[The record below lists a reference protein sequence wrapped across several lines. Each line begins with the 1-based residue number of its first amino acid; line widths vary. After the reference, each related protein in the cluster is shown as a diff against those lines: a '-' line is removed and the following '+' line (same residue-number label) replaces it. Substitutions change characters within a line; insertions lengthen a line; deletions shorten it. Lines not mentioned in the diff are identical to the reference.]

1 MRKILGAGLAMLV
14 CGHAQLLHAQNL
26 EWSAGDLKLN
36 LTGLVTV
43 GAAWRMQEPNIDL
56 LGKLNVPGQQDLCT
70 ADDCM
75 SLAGD
80 PAPNQRLVN
89 ARGSLSG
96 ANGDNGN
103 MNYQRGDVIAATSK
117 LTPTLGLE
125 YGKFSAKLR
134 GIFFYDP
141 INNDFDETHNNTRFQ
156 PAETRRPGRIAEQF
170 GEGAKLREAYVSTI
184 VPIADTDVTVTLGN
198 QLINWGESSLT
209 LFNTLNV
216 INPPDASVARMPGFQ
231 LSEALRPEPMISLG
245 AELSE
250 KISVEGF
257 YQYGWA
263 PVIPDPAGSFF
274 SINDVAG
281 GGEYFILGLGNFA
294 EDPDRQFQPA
304 GLASTISQST
314 RTALVLDRKFGYPTD
329 GGQYGAQLKYYA
341 ENLNNGTELGFYA
354 LNYHSRL
361 PYLSAITADASC
373 TRDAAVNTFVAAFVA
388 CAGFNSAINPLGRE
402 PLPVDTLRP
411 FLDYPEDIQMYGVS
425 FNTSI
430 SDWAVAGEYAYR
442 PNMPLQV
449 HLTDVI
455 FAGLSPAFPSE
466 DIPVPADVGLIG
478 LDAPF
483 TIPGE
488 GHAAPDFLSAYRGV
502 KIQPNQL
509 LRGYERLPVGQLV
522 LSGLRTFGASNP
534 LRADQI
540 ILLVEAGVTHVED
553 LPPLNVL
560 QFEGTGERTHLSPG
574 ADGTGAPNGQP
585 DSGRINPTQ
594 QTQGFATDT
603 SWGYRSLVRFTYND
617 VYRGI
622 NLYPTFVL
630 FHDISGIS
638 PSTIDNYVK
647 DRKILVGVLEAEFT
661 PDLVAGIQYML
672 FTGAGKN
679 NLRSDRDNLSLNLRY
694 SF

>member
-1 MRKILGAGLAMLV
+1 MRKALGAGLGLLA
-14 CGHAQLLHAQNL
+14 CFHAQALYAQNL
-26 EWSAGDLKLN
+26 HWSLGDLNLS
-36 LTGLVTV
+36 LTGLVTL
-43 GAAWRMQEPNIDL
+43 GAGWRMEDPDTDL
-56 LGKLNVPGQQDLCT
+56 LGKLNVPGQPDLCT

-103 MNYQRGDVIAATSK
+103 MNYRRGDLISAVSK
-117 LTPTLGLE
+117 ITPSLGLE
-125 YGKFSAKLR
+125 YGNFSAKLR

-141 INNDFDETHNNTRFQ
+141 INSDFDETHNNTRFQ
-156 PAETRRPGRIAEQF
+156 PAETRRPGRITEQF
-170 GEGAKLREAYVSTI
+170 AEGAKLREAYVSAL
-184 VPIADTDVTVTLGN
+184 VPVAGAELTVTVGN
-198 QLINWGESSLT
+198 QIINWGESSLT
-209 LFNTLNV
+209 LFNSLNA

-231 LSEALRPEPMISLG
+231 ISEVFRPQPMLSVG

-257 YQYGWA
+257 YQYGWTPA
-263 PVIPDPAGSFF
+263 IPDPAGSFF

-294 EDPDRQFQPA
+294 EDPDRRFQPA
-304 GLASTISQST
+304 GLASTISQSS
-314 RTALVLDRKFGYPTD
+314 RTARVLDRKFGYPKD
-329 GGQYGAQLKYYA
+329 GGQYGLQLKYYA
-341 ENLNNGTELGFYA
+341 ENFNNGTELGFYA

-361 PYLSAITADASC
+361 PYLSAITAEASC
-373 TRDAAVNTFVAAFVA
+373 TRDAAINTFVAALVA
-388 CAGFNSAINPLGRE
+388 CGGFNGAINPVGRE

-411 FLDYPEDIQMYGVS
+411 LLDYPEDIQMYGVS
-425 FNTSI
+425 FNTNVG
-430 SDWAVAGEYAYR
+430 DWAVAGEYAYR
-442 PNMPLQV
+442 PNLPLQV

-455 FAGLSPAFPSE
+455 FAGLSPAFPRE
-466 DIPVPADVGLIG
+466 DIPVPANVGLIG

-483 TIPGE
+483 TIPGQR
-488 GHAAPDFLSAYRGV
+488 HAVPDFLSAYRGTT
-502 KIQPNQL
+502 IQPNQL
-509 LRGYERLPVGQLV
+509 LKGYERLPVGQLV
-522 LSGLRTFGASNP
+522 LSGLRTVGASNP

-540 ILLVEAGVTHVED
+540 ILLVEAGLTHVED
-553 LPPLNVL
+553 MPPLNVL

-574 ADGTGAPNGQP
+574 ADGTGAADGQP
-585 DSGRINPTQ
+585 DSARINPTQ

-603 SWGYRSLVRFTYND
+603 SWGYRALARFTYND
-617 VYRGI
+617 VYAGI

-630 FHDISGIS
+630 FHDLDGIS
-638 PSTIDNYVK
+638 PSTIDNYVE
-647 DRKILVGVLEAEFT
+647 DRKILVGALEAEFT
-661 PDLVAGIQYML
+661 PDLVAGIQYQV
-672 FTGAGKN
+672 FAGAGKN